1 MNTVW
6 FAHPSF
12 HFASLRQDEGGSERK
27 ATQKQNGIPKL
38 AMANRRQSFPLGAL
52 FAGSLLMIAAAFH
65 PCSKISRQVAFT
77 RRSNVWSTSRDETS
91 STETAAPAPV
101 LNGKR
106 VLPYKIV
113 MAGLKGHKVA
123 AVYAVLNSSFQRG
136 SEGWES
142 TSFVGVSQDLEATLR
157 SLYENDATELKV
169 AHIRAL
175 TFSYPQPNA
184 MQDVAMQWRELAT
197 NAGAVLDDSWA
208 NDVLNYLFDAEDDDE
223 DDEDDIEMM
232 AQAMATVSASGQ
244 SIISPFDVSKTTD
257 PVPSSSSDD
266 ADLSLTFNADNV
278 DAVLNEVRPYL
289 IADGGNVAVERVD
302 EAEKTVYL
310 KLEGA
315 CGSCASS
322 TVTMKMGIERVL
334 KEKFPDIREIVQI
347 ENAHES
353 KELTLGVVQDEIN
366 RLKPAI
372 IAMGG
377 VVRLVGI
384 DSVSG
389 LVSMEFS
396 GAQKVRQ
403 GLELAILDVP
413 FVSEVRFVE
422 ENENA

>member
-1 MNTVW
+1 M
-6 FAHPSF
+6 
-12 HFASLRQDEGGSERK
+12 G
-27 ATQKQNGIPKL
+27 
-38 AMANRRQSFPLGAL
+38 NRRQSFPLGSL
-52 FAGSLLMIAAAFH
+52 FVGSLLVIAAAFH
-65 PCSKISRQVAFT
+65 PCTKISRRVAVNW
-77 RRSNVWSTSRDETS
+77 RSKVWSTSRDETS

-113 MAGLKGHKVA
+113 MTGLKGHKVA

-136 SEGWES
+136 SEGWAS

-157 SLYENDATELKV
+157 SLFENDATELKV

-197 NAGAVLDDSWA
+197 SAGAVLDDSWA

-232 AQAMATVSASGQ
+232 AKAMSTVSASGQ
-244 SIISPFDVSKTTD
+244 PIISPFDASKIVD
-257 PVPSSSSDD
+257 PVLSGSSDG
-266 ADLSLTFNADNV
+266 AAEFTLMFNADNV

-289 IADGGNVAVERVD
+289 IADGGNVAVDRVD
-302 EAEKTVYL
+302 ELEKTVYL

-334 KEKFPDIREIVQI
+334 KEKFPDIREIVQV
-347 ENAHES
+347 ENVDES
-353 KELTLGVVQDEIN
+353 IPKELTLGAVEDEIN

-377 VVRLVGI
+377 VVRLVSI
-384 DSVSG
+384 DSASG
-389 LVSMEFS
+389 LVSMEFR

-413 FVSEVRFVE
+413 FVTEVRFVE